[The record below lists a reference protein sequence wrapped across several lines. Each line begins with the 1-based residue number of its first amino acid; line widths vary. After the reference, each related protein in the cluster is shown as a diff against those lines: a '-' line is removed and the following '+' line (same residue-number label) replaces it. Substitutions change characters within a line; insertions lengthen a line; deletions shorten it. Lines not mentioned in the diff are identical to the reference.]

1 MRVHNGGEYPAVT
14 FANLKSLYSRRADRL
29 RQLAVDNPLGDYL
42 NFAAELAQ
50 AQQHAL
56 HDNPL
61 ELDLSEALA
70 QGAASGKPPL
80 DLSVFPRSEHW
91 RKLLTSLIAELRPQ
105 APEHILAV
113 LDNLEKASAHELELM
128 ADALLNREF
137 GKVGS
142 EKAPF
147 LWAALSLYWAQMASL
162 IPGKARAEYGEQRQ
176 FCPVCGSI
184 PVSSMVHIGTV
195 NGLRYLHCNLCESE
209 WHVVRVKC
217 SNCEQ
222 TRDLNYWSLDSE
234 QAAVKAES
242 CGDCGTYLKILYQEK
257 IRRSKRWPTIRLR
270 WCWTPAWK
278 KKASAAAASI
288 RSCSRRVTARPRSRG
303 AGPAISERASGIRPG
318 ELLRLGH
325 NAPSERNHDVKHPG
339 KIDRGR
345 RAGDGA
351 GGLRQ
356 QRRHQTGGTATGHQA
371 DRDAAR
377 ATAAACA
384 GRNPARAA
392 GAERVVAEGK
402 ITFEL
407 PPGFSDQTLNSGIIN
422 DNTSTIQRFLDGKSR
437 QSAVSSEVIPPDDM
451 KLNTSDKMLKELA
464 QSAIMVL
471 AERYQNIQTIK
482 EENFTVGKQKFRR
495 VDTEQTVNGQKVV
508 STLVL
513 TVFNKRVVTLQM
525 LSPAKTPEVHQALVQ
540 RIIDTLAVK

>member
-1 MRVHNGGEYPAVT
+1 MSIRIVPKEQLGAQREKSTTAENIPPLL

-257 IRRSKRWPTIRLR
+257 DPQVEAVADDLASLVLDARMEEEGFGRSSINPFLF
-270 WCWTPAWK
+270 PAGN
-278 KKASAAAASI
+278 
-288 RSCSRRVTARPRSRG
+288 RP
-303 AGPAISERASGIRPG
+303 
-318 ELLRLGH
+318 
-325 NAPSERNHDVKHPG
+325 APFA
-339 KIDRGR
+339 RGR
-345 RAGDGA
+345 TSNFR
-351 GGLRQ
+351 
-356 QRRHQTGGTATGHQA
+356 TGFWHSPGRVAT
-371 DRDAAR
+371 
-377 ATAAACA
+377 
-384 GRNPARAA
+384 
-392 GAERVVAEGK
+392 
-402 ITFEL
+402 
-407 PPGFSDQTLNSGIIN
+407 
-422 DNTSTIQRFLDGKSR
+422 
-437 QSAVSSEVIPPDDM
+437 
-451 KLNTSDKMLKELA
+451 
-464 QSAIMVL
+464 
-471 AERYQNIQTIK
+471 
-482 EENFTVGKQKFRR
+482 FR
-495 VDTEQTVNGQKVV
+495 
-508 STLVL
+508 
-513 TVFNKRVVTLQM
+513 
-525 LSPAKTPEVHQALVQ
+525 P
-540 RIIDTLAVK
+540 